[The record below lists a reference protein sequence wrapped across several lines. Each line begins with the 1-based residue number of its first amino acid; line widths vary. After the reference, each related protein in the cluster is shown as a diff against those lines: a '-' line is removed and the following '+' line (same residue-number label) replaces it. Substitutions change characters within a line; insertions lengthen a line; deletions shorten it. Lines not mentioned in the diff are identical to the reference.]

1 MSASPLWQHPGF
13 RRLYFSSA
21 SFTLGTQIY
30 QLALPLIFY
39 ELTRSAA
46 VMTTVRA
53 VELLPNLLLAM
64 FIGVWVDRMDRGL
77 REFRIRGVK
86 TNIPFLMNVV
96 HHEDFRTGQT
106 TTRFI
111 DNNPDLL
118 KFAPRKDRASKL
130 LNYLADTYPE
140 AALGGD
146 GSPRGRAEV
155 NRWLA
160 FVNSEVHPTFKP
172 IFRAER
178 FIDGEREQEALRA
191 NAITRLC
198 GYFERLDAQLAGKD
212 WLTGSRSFADPYLFV
227 VLRWAAAKGVDLSGL
242 DQLAR
247 FQQRMLADAGVQ
259 AAMGKEG
266 L

>member
-1 MSASPLWQHPGF
+1 MKLYYLPGACSLADHIVLEWIGQPYETYRVAREELGSPEYLRINPSG
-13 RRLYFSSA
+13 A
-21 SFTLGTQIY
+21 VP
-30 QLALPLIFY
+30 ALQ
-39 ELTRSAA
+39 ESDGWVLTENAA
-46 VMTTVRA
+46 
-53 VELLPNLLLAM
+53 
-64 FIGVWVDRMDRGL
+64 I
-77 REFRIRGVK
+77 
-86 TNIPFLMNVV
+86 
-96 HHEDFRTGQT
+96 
-106 TTRFI
+106 
-111 DNNPDLL
+111 
-118 KFAPRKDRASKL
+118 

-191 NAITRLC
+191 KAIARLR

-227 VLRWAAAKGVDLSGL
+227 VLRWAAAKGVDLGGL

-247 FQQRMLADAGVQ
+247 FQQHMLADAGVQ
-259 AAMGKEG
+259 AAMRKEG

>member
-1 MSASPLWQHPGF
+1 MKLYYLPGACSLADHIVLEWIGQPYETYRVAREELGSPEYLRINP
-13 RRLYFSSA
+13 S
-21 SFTLGTQIY
+21 GTVP
-30 QLALPLIFY
+30 ALQ
-39 ELTRSAA
+39 ESDGWVLTENAA
-46 VMTTVRA
+46 
-53 VELLPNLLLAM
+53 
-64 FIGVWVDRMDRGL
+64 I
-77 REFRIRGVK
+77 
-86 TNIPFLMNVV
+86 
-96 HHEDFRTGQT
+96 
-106 TTRFI
+106 
-111 DNNPDLL
+111 
-118 KFAPRKDRASKL
+118 

-191 NAITRLC
+191 NAITRLR